1 MKYID
6 EKFKAVSPVE
16 TVEKIKDIL
25 KNLGI
30 ETEERWKESGLDNCW
45 SLNLVANGGTPMANG
60 KGVTEDFARASAYAS
75 LLNDFRADCSFIN
88 FRI

>member
-25 KNLGI
+25 IDYMLNNQEMVVPQSSEVIDTEAEVVDAIVEEVTQEMNLDKMLFKLI
-30 ETEERWKESGLDNCW
+30 Q
-45 SLNLVANGGTPMANG
+45 SLKAYVEIFVTP
-60 KGVTEDFARASAYAS
+60 
-75 LLNDFRADCSFIN
+75 
-88 FRI
+88 